1 MLAREA
7 MDMKSDAPPPV
18 ERPHTLTIEGRSRAV
33 ITGVT
38 DVDNFNDTMIVMNT
52 SAGAMTLIG
61 SALHISRLN
70 LDDGQL
76 LVEGQIDALEYDERA
91 RGKGGLSRLF
101 K

>member
-1 MLAREA
+1 V
-7 MDMKSDAPPPV
+7 KNDAPPPV
-18 ERPHTLTIEGRSRAV
+18 ERPHTLTLEGRNRAV

-38 DVDNFNDTMIVMNT
+38 DVDNFNDAMIVMNT

-61 SALHISRLN
+61 SSLHISRLN

>member
-1 MLAREA
+1 
-7 MDMKSDAPPPV
+7 MKTENTPA
-18 ERPHTLTIEGRSRAV
+18 ERPHTLTIDGRARAT

-38 DVDNFNDTMIVMNT
+38 DVDSFNDAMIVLNT
-52 SAGAMTLIG
+52 SSGAMTLIG

-70 LDDGQL
+70 LEDGQL

-91 RGKGGLSRLF
+91 VRGKGGLSRLF

>member
-1 MLAREA
+1 V
-7 MDMKSDAPPPV
+7 KSDGTPV
-18 ERPHTLTIEGRSRAV
+18 ERPHTLTIDGRNRATV
-33 ITGVT
+33 TGVT
-38 DVDNFNDTMIVMNT
+38 DVDSFNDSMIVLNT

-70 LDDGQL
+70 LEDGQL

>member
-1 MLAREA
+1 
-7 MDMKSDAPPPV
+7 MKSDAPPPV
-18 ERPHTLTIEGRSRAV
+18 ERPHTLTLEGRNRAV

-52 SAGAMTLIG
+52 SAGAMTLVG
-61 SALHISRLN
+61 SALHISKLN

>member
-1 MLAREA
+1 
-7 MDMKSDAPPPV
+7 MKSDPAPV
-18 ERPHTLTIEGRSRAV
+18 ERPHSLTIDGRNRAS

-38 DVDNFNDTMIVMNT
+38 DVDSFNDAMIVLNT

-61 SALHISRLN
+61 SALHISKLN
-70 LDDGQL
+70 LEDGQL

>member
-1 MLAREA
+1 
-7 MDMKSDAPPPV
+7 MKSDAPPPV
-18 ERPHTLTIEGRSRAV
+18 ERPHTLTIEGRNRAI

-52 SAGAMTLIG
+52 SAGAMTLVG
-61 SALHISRLN
+61 SALHISKLN

-76 LVEGQIDALEYDERA
+76 LVEGQIDALEYDERT

>member
-1 MLAREA
+1 
-7 MDMKSDAPPPV
+7 MKSDAALV
-18 ERPHTLTIEGRSRAV
+18 ERPHTMTIEGRNRAV
-33 ITGVT
+33 IAGVT
-38 DVDNFNDTMIVMNT
+38 DVDSFNDTMIVMNT

>member
-1 MLAREA
+1 
-7 MDMKSDAPPPV
+7 MDVKSDANPA
-18 ERPHTLTIEGRSRAV
+18 ERPHTLVLDARSRAT

-38 DVDNFNDTMIVMNT
+38 DVDSFNDVMIVLNT
-52 SAGAMTLIG
+52 SSGAMTLVG

-70 LDDGQL
+70 LEEGQL

-91 RGKGGLSRLF
+91 ARGKGGLGRLF

>member
-1 MLAREA
+1 
-7 MDMKSDAPPPV
+7 
-18 ERPHTLTIEGRSRAV
+18 
-33 ITGVT
+33 VT
-38 DVDNFNDTMIVMNT
+38 DVDNFNDAMIVMNT

-61 SALHISRLN
+61 SSLHISRLN

>member
-1 MLAREA
+1 
-7 MDMKSDAPPPV
+7 MKSDAPPPA
-18 ERPHTLTIEGRSRAV
+18 ERPHTLTIEGRNRAV

-38 DVDNFNDTMIVMNT
+38 DVDNFNDAMIVMNT

>member
-1 MLAREA
+1 
-7 MDMKSDAPPPV
+7 MKSDAPPPV
-18 ERPHTLTIEGRSRAV
+18 ERPHTLTIEGRNRAI

-52 SAGAMTLIG
+52 SAGAMTLVG
-61 SALHISRLN
+61 SALHISKLN

>member
-1 MLAREA
+1 
-7 MDMKSDAPPPV
+7 MKSDAPPPV
-18 ERPHTLTIEGRSRAV
+18 ERPHTLTIEGRNRAV

-52 SAGAMTLIG
+52 SAGAMTLVG
-61 SALHISRLN
+61 SALHISKLN

>member
-1 MLAREA
+1 
-7 MDMKSDAPPPV
+7 MKSDAAPL
-18 ERPHTLTIEGRSRAV
+18 ERPHTLTIDGRARAT

-38 DVDNFNDTMIVMNT
+38 DVDSFNDQMIVMNT
-52 SAGAMTLIG
+52 SSGAMTLIG

-70 LDDGQL
+70 LEDGQL
-76 LVEGQIDALEYDERA
+76 MVEGQIDALEYDERA